1 MSCSQPS
8 EGRELELALW
18 AGGDCPPAEASRLE
32 QHLAACADCRALAQG
47 LRESQAGLA
56 ALAGEPIDAEAL
68 ARVRTGVLRRLEE
81 RRPRPAVA
89 PWLMAAAA
97 TFVVAA
103 LALGLWL
110 QGSRPAGTPEV
121 AARAEDDSP
130 TSAEGPGRTRPVPEG
145 WGIDS
150 APRRAEERTA
160 AAAPKPGPDPKVPAP
175 GWPQES
181 EQSRR
186 ASRETAVP
194 EAPPAPEPPVQ
205 RAAVPPAEPR
215 ATESMVIQIVSDD
228 PDIVFYWLV
237 EPEENEDEAIS
248 S

>member
-18 AGGDCPPAEASRLE
+18 AGGDCPAAEASRLE
-32 QHLAACADCRALAQG
+32 QHLAACAECRALAQG

-56 ALAGEPIDAEAL
+56 ELAGEPIDPEAL

-97 TFVVAA
+97 TLAVAA

-121 AARAEDDSP
+121 AARAEDASP
-130 TSAEGPGRTRPVPEG
+130 ISAAGPARARPVPEDR
-145 WGIDS
+145 GIDA

-160 AAAPKPGPDPKVPAP
+160 AAAPKPGPDPAVPAP
-175 GWPQES
+175 GWPQET

-194 EAPPAPEPPVQ
+194 EAPPVQ
-205 RAAVPPAEPR
+205 RAAVPPAEPS